1 MNEKRIILVGSAP
14 QAVAAVKARTAEM
27 AFIPLSMA
35 IKAGG
40 NDTSIPDMV
49 IEQVGGLTVKGAICI
64 LLKWPLHINLLNNY
78 I

>member
-1 MNEKRIILVGSAP
+1 MN
-14 QAVAAVKARTAEM
+14 AVAAVKARTAEM

-49 IEQVGGLTVKGAICI
+49 IEKVGGLTVKGAICI
-64 LLKWPLHINLLNNY
+64 LLKWLLHINLLNNY